1 MQDGAGRR
9 MPADPDDAGDDGSDR
24 KETMNSARTRIPI
37 ILGIV
42 IAAFNLRPGVTGLS
56 PLLDAMGQEIHL
68 SAAFLAIIGMLP
80 PLLYGLSGFLTPRL
94 YSRFSDLGLTL
105 AAMVMITLGLGVRAV
120 IDSPTLFL
128 ALSVLA
134 LLGMGIGNVV
144 LPPLVKSYFPDRVA
158 LMSTVHVG
166 LLQFG
171 TFIPP
176 LVAVPLSSG
185 SGWRGSLLVWAGF
198 AALGVCVWLIVRI
211 IRPTPPAEVAAAVV
225 GGSELARLMRS
236 KRAWALMTMTGL
248 TSFNNFILF
257 TWLPPLLTRA
267 GFDAAFAGAM
277 LALLTA
283 IPLVLGF
290 VLPALAQKM
299 ISAFPIVVGFCI
311 SLAVGYI
318 GLWLMPTVAPVLWT
332 VLLGI
337 GISTFPLALALITLR
352 ARSADSAASLS
363 GFVQGGGYLLAATG
377 PLIFAFLL
385 QSFDAM
391 WPAFAVVLASV
402 VVKFLVS
409 HAACRPGAI

>member
-1 MQDGAGRR
+1 MD
-9 MPADPDDAGDDGSDR
+9 
-24 KETMNSARTRIPI
+24 SARTRILI
-37 ILGIV
+37 IVGIV

-56 PLLDAMGQEIHL
+56 PLLDAMGEEIHL
-68 SAAFLAIIGMLP
+68 SATFLAIIGMLP
-80 PLLYGLSGFLTPRL
+80 PLLYGLSGFITPRL
-94 YSRFSDLGLTL
+94 YTRFTDLGLTL
-105 AAMVMITLGLGVRAV
+105 AAMLMVTIGLGVRAV
-120 IDSPTLFL
+120 IDSPPVFL

-176 LVAVPLSSG
+176 LVAVPLATG
-185 SGWRGSLLVWAGF
+185 FGWRGSLLVWAGF
-198 AALGVCVWLIVRI
+198 AGLGVAVWLLLRLL
-211 IRPTPPAEVAAAVV
+211 RPAPAVEVAAAVV
-225 GGSELARLMRS
+225 GGSELARFMRS

-257 TWLPPLLTRA
+257 TWLPTLLTRS

-277 LALLTA
+277 LALVTA

-290 VLPALAQKM
+290 VLPTLAQKLS
-299 ISAFPIVVGFCI
+299 SAYPIVVGFCL

-318 GLWLMPTVAPVLWT
+318 GLWLLPTAAPVLWT

-337 GISTFPLALALITLR
+337 GISTFPLALTLITLR
-352 ARSADSAASLS
+352 ARDADSAASLS

-377 PLIFAFLL
+377 PLIFAFLI
-385 QSFDAM
+385 QSFEGL

-402 VVKFLVS
+402 AVKLLVS
-409 HAACRPGAI
+409 RAACRPGSI

>member
-1 MQDGAGRR
+1 MD
-9 MPADPDDAGDDGSDR
+9 
-24 KETMNSARTRIPI
+24 SARTRILI
-37 ILGIV
+37 IVGIV

-56 PLLDAMGQEIHL
+56 PLLDAMGEEIHL
-68 SAAFLAIIGMLP
+68 SATFLAIIGMLP
-80 PLLYGLSGFLTPRL
+80 PLLYGLSGFITPRL
-94 YSRFSDLGLTL
+94 YTRFTDLGLTL
-105 AAMVMITLGLGVRAV
+105 AAMLMVTIGLGVRAV
-120 IDSPTLFL
+120 IDSPLVFL

-158 LMSTVHVG
+158 LVSTVHVG

-176 LVAVPLSSG
+176 LVAVPLATG
-185 SGWRGSLLVWAGF
+185 FGWRGSLLVWGGF
-198 AALGVCVWLIVRI
+198 AGLGVAVWLLLRLL
-211 IRPTPPAEVAAAVV
+211 RPAPAVEVAAAVV

-257 TWLPPLLTRA
+257 TWLPTLLTRS

-277 LALLTA
+277 LALVTA

-290 VLPALAQKM
+290 VLPTLAQKLS
-299 ISAFPIVVGFCI
+299 SAYPIVVGFCL

-318 GLWLMPTVAPVLWT
+318 GLWLLPTAAPVLWT

-337 GISTFPLALALITLR
+337 GISTFPLALTLITLR
-352 ARSADSAASLS
+352 ARDADSAASLS

-377 PLIFAFLL
+377 PLIFAFLI
-385 QSFDAM
+385 QSFDGL

-402 VVKFLVS
+402 AVKLLVS
-409 HAACRPGAI
+409 RAACRPGSI

>member
-1 MQDGAGRR
+1 
-9 MPADPDDAGDDGSDR
+9 
-24 KETMNSARTRIPI
+24 MNSARTRILI
-37 ILGIV
+37 VVGIV

-56 PLLDAMGQEIHL
+56 PLLDAMGEQIHL

-80 PLLYGLSGFLTPRL
+80 PLLYGLSGFITPRL
-94 YSRFSDLGLTL
+94 YARFSGLGLTL
-105 AAMVMITLGLGVRAV
+105 AAMIMVAIGLGARSV
-120 IDSPTLFL
+120 IDSPALFL

-176 LVAVPLSSG
+176 LVAVPLATG
-185 SGWRGSLLVWAGF
+185 FGWRGSLLVWAGF
-198 AALGVCVWLIVRI
+198 GVVGVAVWILIRL
-211 IRPTPPAEVAAAVV
+211 IRPAPATEVAAAVV

-257 TWLPPLLTRA
+257 TWLPSLLTRS

-277 LALLTA
+277 LALVTA

-299 ISAFPIVVGFCI
+299 ASAYLIVVGFCL
-311 SLAVGYI
+311 SLVVGYI
-318 GLWLMPTVAPVLWT
+318 GLWLLPTVAPVLWT

-337 GISTFPLALALITLR
+337 GISTFPLALTLITLR
-352 ARSADSAASLS
+352 ARDAESAASLS
-363 GFVQGGGYLLAATG
+363 GFVQGGGYLLACTG
-377 PLIFAFLL
+377 PLIFAFLV
-385 QSFDAM
+385 QSFDSM
-391 WPAFAVVLASV
+391 WPAFSVVLVSV
-402 VVKFLVS
+402 AVKFLVS

>member
-1 MQDGAGRR
+1 
-9 MPADPDDAGDDGSDR
+9 
-24 KETMNSARTRIPI
+24 MNSARIRILI
-37 ILGIV
+37 VLGII

-56 PLLDAMGQEIHL
+56 PLLDAMGEEIHL
-68 SAAFLAIIGMLP
+68 SAVFLAVIGMLP

-94 YSRFSDLGLTL
+94 YARFSGLGLTL
-105 AAMVMITLGLGVRAV
+105 AAMLMVTIGLGVRAV
-120 IDSPTLFL
+120 IDSPALFL

-176 LVAVPLSSG
+176 LVAVPLAG
-185 SGWRGSLLVWAGF
+185 GVGWRGSLLVWAGF
-198 AALGVCVWLIVRI
+198 AALGVIAWVIIGIVR
-211 IRPTPPAEVAAAVV
+211 PAPATEVAAAVV
-225 GGSELARLMRS
+225 GGSELSRLLRS
-236 KRAWALMTMTGL
+236 RRAWALMTMTGL

-257 TWLPPLLTRA
+257 TWLPSLLTRS

-277 LALLTA
+277 LALVTA

-299 ISAFPIVVGFCI
+299 SSAYRIVVVFCL
-311 SLAVGYI
+311 SLAVGYL
-318 GLWLMPTVAPVLWT
+318 GLWLLPTAAPVLWT

-337 GISTFPLALALITLR
+337 GISTFPLALTLITLR
-352 ARSADSAASLS
+352 ARDAEAAASLS

-377 PLIFAFLL
+377 PLLFAFLI
-385 QSFDAM
+385 QSFDTM

-402 VVKFLVS
+402 VVKFLVGR
-409 HAACRPGAI
+409 AACRPGAI

>member
-1 MQDGAGRR
+1 MD
-9 MPADPDDAGDDGSDR
+9 
-24 KETMNSARTRIPI
+24 SARTRILI
-37 ILGIV
+37 IVGIV

-56 PLLDAMGQEIHL
+56 PLLDAMGEEIHL
-68 SAAFLAIIGMLP
+68 SATFLAIIGMLP
-80 PLLYGLSGFLTPRL
+80 PLLYGLSGFITPRL
-94 YSRFSDLGLTL
+94 YTRFTDLGLTL
-105 AAMVMITLGLGVRAV
+105 AAMLMVTIGLGVRAV
-120 IDSPTLFL
+120 IDSPPVFL

-158 LMSTVHVG
+158 LVSTVHVG

-176 LVAVPLSSG
+176 LVAVPLATG
-185 SGWRGSLLVWAGF
+185 FGWRGSLLVWAGF
-198 AALGVCVWLIVRI
+198 AGLGVAVWLLLRLL
-211 IRPTPPAEVAAAVV
+211 RPAPAVEVAAAVV

-257 TWLPPLLTRA
+257 TWLPTLLTRS

-277 LALLTA
+277 LALVTA

-290 VLPALAQKM
+290 VLPTLAQKLS
-299 ISAFPIVVGFCI
+299 SAYPIVVGFCL

-318 GLWLMPTVAPVLWT
+318 GLWLLPTAAPVLWT

-337 GISTFPLALALITLR
+337 GISTFPLALTLITLR
-352 ARSADSAASLS
+352 ARDADSAASLS

-377 PLIFAFLL
+377 PLIFAFLI
-385 QSFDAM
+385 QSFDGL
-391 WPAFAVVLASV
+391 WPAFTVVLASV
-402 VVKFLVS
+402 AIKLLVS
-409 HAACRPGAI
+409 HAACRPGTI

>member
-1 MQDGAGRR
+1 
-9 MPADPDDAGDDGSDR
+9 
-24 KETMNSARTRIPI
+24 MNSARTRILI
-37 ILGIV
+37 IVGIV

-56 PLLDAMGQEIHL
+56 PLLDAMGEQIHL
-68 SAAFLAIIGMLP
+68 SATFLAIIGMLP
-80 PLLYGLSGFLTPRL
+80 PLLYGLSGFITPRL
-94 YSRFSDLGLTL
+94 YTRFTDLGLTL
-105 AAMVMITLGLGVRAV
+105 AAMLMVTIGLGVRAV
-120 IDSPTLFL
+120 IDSPPVFL

-176 LVAVPLSSG
+176 LVAVPLATG
-185 SGWRGSLLVWAGF
+185 FGWRGSLLVWGGF
-198 AALGVCVWLIVRI
+198 AGLGVAVWLLLRLL
-211 IRPTPPAEVAAAVV
+211 RPAPAVEVAAAVV

-257 TWLPPLLTRA
+257 TWLPTLLTRS

-277 LALLTA
+277 LALVTA

-290 VLPALAQKM
+290 VLPALAQKLS
-299 ISAFPIVVGFCI
+299 SAYPIVVGFCL

-318 GLWLMPTVAPVLWT
+318 GLWLLPTAAPVLWT

-337 GISTFPLALALITLR
+337 GISTFPLALTLITLR
-352 ARSADSAASLS
+352 ARDADSAASLS

-377 PLIFAFLL
+377 PLIFAFLI
-385 QSFDAM
+385 QSFDGL

-402 VVKFLVS
+402 AVKLLVS
-409 HAACRPGAI
+409 RAACRPGSI

>member
-1 MQDGAGRR
+1 MD
-9 MPADPDDAGDDGSDR
+9 
-24 KETMNSARTRIPI
+24 SARTRILI
-37 ILGIV
+37 IVGIV

-56 PLLDAMGQEIHL
+56 PLLDAMGEEIHL
-68 SAAFLAIIGMLP
+68 SATFLAIIGMLP
-80 PLLYGLSGFLTPRL
+80 PLLYGLSGFITPRL
-94 YSRFSDLGLTL
+94 YTRFTDLGLTL
-105 AAMVMITLGLGVRAV
+105 AAMLMVTIGLGVRAV
-120 IDSPTLFL
+120 IDSPPVFL

-176 LVAVPLSSG
+176 LVAVPLATG
-185 SGWRGSLLVWAGF
+185 FGWRGSLLVWAGF
-198 AALGVCVWLIVRI
+198 AGLGVAVWLLLRLL
-211 IRPTPPAEVAAAVV
+211 RPAPAVEVAAAVV

-257 TWLPPLLTRA
+257 TWLPTLLTRS

-277 LALLTA
+277 LALVTA

-290 VLPALAQKM
+290 VLPTLAQKLS
-299 ISAFPIVVGFCI
+299 SAYPIVVGFCL

-318 GLWLMPTVAPVLWT
+318 GLWLLPTAAPVLWT

-337 GISTFPLALALITLR
+337 GISTFPLALTLITLR
-352 ARSADSAASLS
+352 ARDADSAASLS

-377 PLIFAFLL
+377 PLIFAFLI
-385 QSFDAM
+385 QSFDGL
-391 WPAFAVVLASV
+391 WPAFTVVLASV
-402 VVKFLVS
+402 AVKLLVS
-409 HAACRPGAI
+409 RAACRPGSI

>member
-1 MQDGAGRR
+1 
-9 MPADPDDAGDDGSDR
+9 
-24 KETMNSARTRIPI
+24 MNSARTRILI
-37 ILGIV
+37 IVGIV

-56 PLLDAMGQEIHL
+56 PLLDAMGEEIRL

-80 PLLYGLSGFLTPRL
+80 PLLYGLSGFITPRL
-94 YSRFSDLGLTL
+94 YTRFTDLGLTL
-105 AAMVMITLGLGVRAV
+105 AAMIMVTIGLGARAV
-120 IDSPTLFL
+120 IDSPPVFL

-176 LVAVPLSSG
+176 LVAVPLATG
-185 SGWRGSLLVWAGF
+185 FGWRGSLLVWAGF
-198 AALGVCVWLIVRI
+198 AGLGVAVWLLLRLL
-211 IRPTPPAEVAAAVV
+211 RPAPTVEVAAAVV

-257 TWLPPLLTRA
+257 TWLPTLLTRS

-277 LALLTA
+277 LALVTA

-290 VLPALAQKM
+290 VLPALAQKLS
-299 ISAFPIVVGFCI
+299 SAYPIVVGFCL

-318 GLWLMPTVAPVLWT
+318 GLWLLPTAAPVLWT

-337 GISTFPLALALITLR
+337 GISTFPLALTLITLR
-352 ARSADSAASLS
+352 ARDADSAASLS

-377 PLIFAFLL
+377 PLIFAFLI
-385 QSFDAM
+385 QSFDGL
-391 WPAFAVVLASV
+391 WPAFTVVLASV
-402 VVKFLVS
+402 TVKLLVS
-409 HAACRPGAI
+409 RAACRPGSI

>member
-1 MQDGAGRR
+1 MD
-9 MPADPDDAGDDGSDR
+9 
-24 KETMNSARTRIPI
+24 SARTRILI
-37 ILGIV
+37 IVGIV

-56 PLLDAMGQEIHL
+56 PLLDAMGEEIHL
-68 SAAFLAIIGMLP
+68 SATFLAIIGMLP
-80 PLLYGLSGFLTPRL
+80 PLLYGLSGFITPRL
-94 YSRFSDLGLTL
+94 YTRFTDLGLTL
-105 AAMVMITLGLGVRAV
+105 AAMLMVTIGLGVRAV
-120 IDSPTLFL
+120 IDSPPVFL

-176 LVAVPLSSG
+176 LVAVPLATG
-185 SGWRGSLLVWAGF
+185 FGWRGSLLVWGGF
-198 AALGVCVWLIVRI
+198 AGLGVAVWLLLRLL
-211 IRPTPPAEVAAAVV
+211 RPAPAVEVAAAVV

-257 TWLPPLLTRA
+257 TWLPTLLTRS

-277 LALLTA
+277 LALVTA

-290 VLPALAQKM
+290 VLPTLAQKLS
-299 ISAFPIVVGFCI
+299 SAYPIVVGFCL

-318 GLWLMPTVAPVLWT
+318 GLWLLPTAAPVLWT

-337 GISTFPLALALITLR
+337 GISTFPLALTLITLR
-352 ARSADSAASLS
+352 ARDADSAASLS

-377 PLIFAFLL
+377 PLIFAFLI
-385 QSFDAM
+385 QSFEGL

-402 VVKFLVS
+402 AVKLLVS
-409 HAACRPGAI
+409 RAACRPGSI

>member
-1 MQDGAGRR
+1 MD
-9 MPADPDDAGDDGSDR
+9 
-24 KETMNSARTRIPI
+24 SARTRILI
-37 ILGIV
+37 IVGIV

-56 PLLDAMGQEIHL
+56 PLLDAMGEEIHL
-68 SAAFLAIIGMLP
+68 SATFLAIIGMLP
-80 PLLYGLSGFLTPRL
+80 PLLYGLSGFITPRL
-94 YSRFSDLGLTL
+94 YTRFTDLGLTL
-105 AAMVMITLGLGVRAV
+105 AAMLMVTIGLGVRAV
-120 IDSPTLFL
+120 IDSPPVFL

-166 LLQFG
+166 LLQFV

-176 LVAVPLSSG
+176 LVAVPLATG
-185 SGWRGSLLVWAGF
+185 FGWRGSLLVWGGF
-198 AALGVCVWLIVRI
+198 AGLGVAVWLLLRLL
-211 IRPTPPAEVAAAVV
+211 RPAPAVEVAAAVV

-257 TWLPPLLTRA
+257 TWLPTLLTRS

-277 LALLTA
+277 LALVTA

-290 VLPALAQKM
+290 VLPTLAQKLS
-299 ISAFPIVVGFCI
+299 SAYPIVVGFCL

-318 GLWLMPTVAPVLWT
+318 GLWLLPTAAPVLWT

-337 GISTFPLALALITLR
+337 GISTFPLALTLITLR
-352 ARSADSAASLS
+352 ARDADSAASLS

-377 PLIFAFLL
+377 PLIFAFLI
-385 QSFDAM
+385 QSFDGL

-402 VVKFLVS
+402 AVKLLVS
-409 HAACRPGAI
+409 RAACRPGSI

>member
-1 MQDGAGRR
+1 
-9 MPADPDDAGDDGSDR
+9 
-24 KETMNSARTRIPI
+24 MNSAWTRILI

-56 PLLDAMGQEIHL
+56 PLLDVMGEEIHL
-68 SAAFLAIIGMLP
+68 GAVFLAVIGMLP

-94 YSRFSDLGLTL
+94 YSRFSGLGLTL
-105 AAMVMITLGLGVRAV
+105 AAMVMVMIGLGIRAL
-120 IDSPTLFL
+120 IDSPLLFL

-176 LVAVPLSSG
+176 LVAVPLADG
-185 SGWRGSLLVWAGF
+185 VGWRGSLLVWAGF
-198 AALGVCVWLIVRI
+198 AALGVCVWIVVRVL
-211 IRPTPPAEVAAAVV
+211 RPAPSAEVAAAVV
-225 GGSELARLMRS
+225 GGSELARLLRS
-236 KRAWALMTMTGL
+236 RRAWALMTMTGL

-257 TWLPPLLTRA
+257 TWLPTLLTRS

-277 LALLTA
+277 LALVTA

-299 ISAFPIVVGFCI
+299 TSAYLIVVAFCL

-318 GLWLMPTVAPVLWT
+318 GLWLLPTAAPVLWT

-337 GISTFPLALALITLR
+337 GISTFPLALTLITLR
-352 ARSADSAASLS
+352 ARDAESAASLS

-377 PLIFAFLL
+377 PLIFAFLI
-385 QSFDAM
+385 QSFDSMA
-391 WPAFAVVLASV
+391 PAFAVVLVSV

-409 HAACRPGAI
+409 RAACRPGAI

>member
-1 MQDGAGRR
+1 MD
-9 MPADPDDAGDDGSDR
+9 
-24 KETMNSARTRIPI
+24 SARTRILI
-37 ILGIV
+37 IVGIV

-56 PLLDAMGQEIHL
+56 PLLDAMGEEIHL
-68 SAAFLAIIGMLP
+68 SATFLAIIGMLP
-80 PLLYGLSGFLTPRL
+80 PLLYGLSGFITPRL
-94 YSRFSDLGLTL
+94 YTRFTDLGLTL
-105 AAMVMITLGLGVRAV
+105 AAMLMVTIGLGVRAV
-120 IDSPTLFL
+120 IDSPLVFL

-176 LVAVPLSSG
+176 LVAVPLATG
-185 SGWRGSLLVWAGF
+185 FGWRGSLLVWAGF
-198 AALGVCVWLIVRI
+198 AGLGVAVWLLLRLL
-211 IRPTPPAEVAAAVV
+211 RPAPAVEVAAAVV

-257 TWLPPLLTRA
+257 TWLPTLLTRS

-277 LALLTA
+277 LALVTA

-290 VLPALAQKM
+290 VLPTLAQKLS
-299 ISAFPIVVGFCI
+299 SAYPIVVGFCL

-318 GLWLMPTVAPVLWT
+318 GLWLLPTAAPVLWT

-337 GISTFPLALALITLR
+337 GISTFPLALTLITLR
-352 ARSADSAASLS
+352 ARDADSAASLS

-377 PLIFAFLL
+377 PLIFAFLI
-385 QSFDAM
+385 QSFDGL
-391 WPAFAVVLASV
+391 WPAFTVVLDSV
-402 VVKFLVS
+402 AVKLLVS
-409 HAACRPGAI
+409 RAACRPGSI

>member
-1 MQDGAGRR
+1 MD
-9 MPADPDDAGDDGSDR
+9 
-24 KETMNSARTRIPI
+24 SARTRILI
-37 ILGIV
+37 IVGIV

-56 PLLDAMGQEIHL
+56 PLLDAMGEEIHL
-68 SAAFLAIIGMLP
+68 SATFLAIIGMLP
-80 PLLYGLSGFLTPRL
+80 PLLYGLSGFITPRL
-94 YSRFSDLGLTL
+94 YTRFTDLGLTL
-105 AAMVMITLGLGVRAV
+105 AAMLMVTIGLGVRAV
-120 IDSPTLFL
+120 IDSPLVFL

-176 LVAVPLSSG
+176 LVAVPLATG
-185 SGWRGSLLVWAGF
+185 FGWRGSLLVWAGF
-198 AALGVCVWLIVRI
+198 AGLGVAVWLLLRLL
-211 IRPTPPAEVAAAVV
+211 RPAPAVEVAAAVV

-257 TWLPPLLTRA
+257 TWLPTLLTRS

-277 LALLTA
+277 LALVTA

-290 VLPALAQKM
+290 VLPTLAQKLS
-299 ISAFPIVVGFCI
+299 SAYPIVVGFCL

-318 GLWLMPTVAPVLWT
+318 GLWLLPTAAPVLWT

-337 GISTFPLALALITLR
+337 GISTFPLALTLITLR
-352 ARSADSAASLS
+352 ARDADSAASLS

-377 PLIFAFLL
+377 PLIFAFLI
-385 QSFDAM
+385 QSFEGL

-402 VVKFLVS
+402 AVKLLVS
-409 HAACRPGAI
+409 RAACRPGSI

>member
-1 MQDGAGRR
+1 
-9 MPADPDDAGDDGSDR
+9 
-24 KETMNSARTRIPI
+24 MNSARIRILI
-37 ILGIV
+37 IVGIV

-56 PLLDAMGQEIHL
+56 PLLDAMGEEIEL
-68 SAAFLAIIGMLP
+68 NAVFLAIIGMLP
-80 PLLYGLSGFLTPRL
+80 PLLYGISGFLTPRL
-94 YSRFSDLGLTL
+94 YARFTALGLSL
-105 AAMVMITLGLGVRAV
+105 AAMIMVTLGLGLRAV

-144 LPPLVKSYFPDRVA
+144 LPPLVKSYFPNRVA

-176 LVAVPLSSG
+176 LVAVPLADG
-185 SGWRGSLLVWAGF
+185 LGWRGSLLVWAGF
-198 AALGVCVWLIVRI
+198 AALGVGVWAV
-211 IRPTPPAEVAAAVV
+211 IRLLRPAPPAEVAAAVV
-225 GGSELARLMRS
+225 GGSELSRLMRS
-236 KRAWALMTMTGL
+236 RRAWALMTMTGL

-257 TWLPPLLTRA
+257 TWLPSLLTRA
-267 GFDAAFAGAM
+267 GFDSAFAGAM
-277 LALLTA
+277 LALVTA

-299 ISAFPIVVGFCI
+299 TSAYPIVVGFCA
-311 SLAVGYI
+311 SLAVGYL
-318 GLWLMPTVAPVLWT
+318 GLWLLPTAAPVLWT

-337 GISTFPLALALITLR
+337 GISTFPLALTLITLR
-352 ARSADSAASLS
+352 ARNADSAASLS
-363 GFVQGGGYLLAATG
+363 GFVQGGGYLLASTG
-377 PLIFAFLL
+377 PLVFAFLV
-385 QSFDAM
+385 QSFDSL

>member
-1 MQDGAGRR
+1 MD
-9 MPADPDDAGDDGSDR
+9 
-24 KETMNSARTRIPI
+24 SARTRILI
-37 ILGIV
+37 IVGIV

-56 PLLDAMGQEIHL
+56 PLLDAMGEEIHL
-68 SAAFLAIIGMLP
+68 SATFLAIIGMLP
-80 PLLYGLSGFLTPRL
+80 PLLYGLSGFITPRL
-94 YSRFSDLGLTL
+94 YTRFTDLGLTL
-105 AAMVMITLGLGVRAV
+105 AAMLMVTIGLGVRAV
-120 IDSPTLFL
+120 IDSPPVFL

-176 LVAVPLSSG
+176 LVAVPLATG
-185 SGWRGSLLVWAGF
+185 FGWRGSLLVWAGF
-198 AALGVCVWLIVRI
+198 AGLGVAVWLLLRLL
-211 IRPTPPAEVAAAVV
+211 RPAPAVEVAAAVV
-225 GGSELARLMRS
+225 GGSELARLMHS

-257 TWLPPLLTRA
+257 TWLPTLLTRS

-277 LALLTA
+277 LALVTA

-290 VLPALAQKM
+290 VLPTLAQKLS
-299 ISAFPIVVGFCI
+299 SAYSIVVGFCL

-318 GLWLMPTVAPVLWT
+318 GLWLLPTAAPVLWT

-337 GISTFPLALALITLR
+337 GISTFPLALTLITLS
-352 ARSADSAASLS
+352 ARDADSAASLS

-377 PLIFAFLL
+377 PLIFAFLI
-385 QSFDAM
+385 QSFDGL

-402 VVKFLVS
+402 AVKLLVS
-409 HAACRPGAI
+409 RAACRPGSI

>member
-1 MQDGAGRR
+1 
-9 MPADPDDAGDDGSDR
+9 
-24 KETMNSARTRIPI
+24 MNSVGTRILI

-56 PLLDAMGQEIHL
+56 PLLDVMGEEIRL
-68 SAAFLAIIGMLP
+68 SAVFLAVIGMLP
-80 PLLYGLSGFLTPRL
+80 PLLYGLSGFVTPRL
-94 YSRFSDLGLTL
+94 YSRFSGLGLTL
-105 AAMVMITLGLGVRAV
+105 AAMVMVTVGLGVRAL
-120 IDSPTLFL
+120 IDSPSLFL
-128 ALSVLA
+128 ALSMLA

-176 LVAVPLSSG
+176 LVAVPLADG
-185 SGWRGSLLVWAGF
+185 VGWRGSLLVWAGF
-198 AALGVCVWLIVRI
+198 AAFGVCVWTVVRLL
-211 IRPTPPAEVAAAVV
+211 RPAPSAEVAAAVV
-225 GGSELARLMRS
+225 GGSELSRLLRS
-236 KRAWALMTMTGL
+236 GRAWALMTMTGL

-257 TWLPPLLTRA
+257 TWLPTLLTRS

-277 LALLTA
+277 LALVTA

-290 VLPALAQKM
+290 VLPGLAQKM
-299 ISAFPIVVGFCI
+299 TSAYLIVVAFCL
-311 SLAVGYI
+311 SLAVGYL
-318 GLWLMPTVAPVLWT
+318 GLWLMPTAAPVLWT

-337 GISTFPLALALITLR
+337 GISTFPLALTLITLR
-352 ARSADSAASLS
+352 ARNAESAASLS

-377 PLIFAFLL
+377 PLIFAFLI
-385 QSFDAM
+385 QSFDSM
-391 WPAFAVVLASV
+391 WPAFAVVLVSV

>member
-1 MQDGAGRR
+1 
-9 MPADPDDAGDDGSDR
+9 
-24 KETMNSARTRIPI
+24 MNSARTRILI
-37 ILGIV
+37 IVGIV

-56 PLLDAMGQEIHL
+56 PLLDAMGEEIHL
-68 SAAFLAIIGMLP
+68 SATFLAIIGMLP
-80 PLLYGLSGFLTPRL
+80 PLLYGLSGFITPRL
-94 YSRFSDLGLTL
+94 YTRFTDLGLTL
-105 AAMVMITLGLGVRAV
+105 AAMLMVTIGLGVRAV
-120 IDSPTLFL
+120 IDSPPVFL

-176 LVAVPLSSG
+176 LVAVPLATG
-185 SGWRGSLLVWAGF
+185 FGWRGSLLVWGGF
-198 AALGVCVWLIVRI
+198 AGLGVAVWLLLRLL
-211 IRPTPPAEVAAAVV
+211 RPAPAVEVAAAVV

-257 TWLPPLLTRA
+257 TWLPTLLTRS

-277 LALLTA
+277 LALVTA

-290 VLPALAQKM
+290 VLPTLAQKLS
-299 ISAFPIVVGFCI
+299 SAYPIVVGFCL

-318 GLWLMPTVAPVLWT
+318 GLWLLPTAAPVLWT

-337 GISTFPLALALITLR
+337 GISTFPLALTLITLR
-352 ARSADSAASLS
+352 ARDADSAASLS

-377 PLIFAFLL
+377 PLIFAFLI
-385 QSFDAM
+385 QSFDGL

-402 VVKFLVS
+402 AVKLLVS
-409 HAACRPGAI
+409 RAACRPGSI

>member
-1 MQDGAGRR
+1 
-9 MPADPDDAGDDGSDR
+9 
-24 KETMNSARTRIPI
+24 MNSARTRILI
-37 ILGIV
+37 IVGIV

-56 PLLDAMGQEIHL
+56 PLLDAMGEEIRL

-80 PLLYGLSGFLTPRL
+80 PLLYGLSGFITPRL
-94 YSRFSDLGLTL
+94 YTRFTDLGLTL
-105 AAMVMITLGLGVRAV
+105 AAMIMVTIGLGARAV
-120 IDSPTLFL
+120 IDSPPVFL

-176 LVAVPLSSG
+176 LVAVPLATG
-185 SGWRGSLLVWAGF
+185 FGWRGSLLVWAGF
-198 AALGVCVWLIVRI
+198 AGLGVAVWLLLRLL
-211 IRPTPPAEVAAAVV
+211 RPAPAVEVAAAVV

-257 TWLPPLLTRA
+257 TWLPTLLTRS

-277 LALLTA
+277 LALVTA

-290 VLPALAQKM
+290 VLPALAQKLS
-299 ISAFPIVVGFCI
+299 SAYPIVVGFCL

-318 GLWLMPTVAPVLWT
+318 GLWLLPTAAPVLWT

-337 GISTFPLALALITLR
+337 GISTFPLALTLITLR
-352 ARSADSAASLS
+352 ARDADSAASLS

-377 PLIFAFLL
+377 PLIFAFLI
-385 QSFDAM
+385 QSFDGL
-391 WPAFAVVLASV
+391 WPAFTVVLASV
-402 VVKFLVS
+402 AVKLLVS
-409 HAACRPGAI
+409 RAACRPGSI

>member
-1 MQDGAGRR
+1 MD
-9 MPADPDDAGDDGSDR
+9 
-24 KETMNSARTRIPI
+24 SARTRILI
-37 ILGIV
+37 IVGIV

-56 PLLDAMGQEIHL
+56 PLLDAMGEEIRL

-80 PLLYGLSGFLTPRL
+80 PLLYGLSGFITPRL
-94 YSRFSDLGLTL
+94 YTRFTDLGLTL
-105 AAMVMITLGLGVRAV
+105 AAMLMVTIGLGVRAV
-120 IDSPTLFL
+120 IDSPPVFL

-176 LVAVPLSSG
+176 LVAVPLATG
-185 SGWRGSLLVWAGF
+185 FGWRGSLLVWGGF
-198 AALGVCVWLIVRI
+198 AGLGVAVWLLLRLL
-211 IRPTPPAEVAAAVV
+211 RPAPAVEVAAAVV

-257 TWLPPLLTRA
+257 TWLPTLLTRS

-277 LALLTA
+277 LALVTA

-290 VLPALAQKM
+290 VLPTLAQKLS
-299 ISAFPIVVGFCI
+299 SAYPIVVGFCL

-318 GLWLMPTVAPVLWT
+318 GLWLLPTAAPVLWT

-337 GISTFPLALALITLR
+337 GISTFPLALTLITLR
-352 ARSADSAASLS
+352 ARDADSAASLS

-377 PLIFAFLL
+377 PLIFAFLI
-385 QSFDAM
+385 QSFDGL

-402 VVKFLVS
+402 AVKLLVS
-409 HAACRPGAI
+409 RAACRPGSI